1 MGNHSTTSNSSE
13 ASKPFV
19 RASIDSMEALSPLVR
34 VIRAEEWEVLIA
46 ELNTLRTRE
55 REAIDEAWR
64 ERWATVAWLRSE
76 DHPCCR
82 QCNGQ
87 LADAIERGDHRPEE
101 KP

>member
-1 MGNHSTTSNSSE
+1 MGNHSTTSNSSD
-13 ASKPFV
+13 AQKPFV

-34 VIRAEEWEVLIA
+34 VIRAEEWEVLIT

-76 DHPCCR
+76 DYPCCR

-87 LADAIERGDHRPEE
+87 IADAIARGDHRPEE
-101 KP
+101 RP

>member
-1 MGNHSTTSNSSE
+1 M
-13 ASKPFV
+13 
-19 RASIDSMEALSPLVR
+19 
-34 VIRAEEWEVLIA
+34 LIA

-55 REAIDEAWR
+55 REALDEAWR
-64 ERWATVAWLRSE
+64 ERWATVAWLRAE
-76 DHPCCR
+76 DFPCCQ